1 MRITKH
7 PILGPLYEKKEIS
20 ITVDGKAIKAIEG
33 EPVAGALIAA
43 GIMTFRRTRIRKE
56 PRGYFCGIGLC
67 TDCMMIVDGT
77 PNVRTCITPVK
88 EGMIVETQVGLVG
101 GDL

>member
-1 MRITKH
+1 MKH
-7 PILGPLYEKKEIS
+7 PIFGPPNKKKEIS
-20 ITVDGKAIKAIEG
+20 ITLDGKEIKAVEG
-33 EPVAGALIAA
+33 EPIASALIAA

-77 PNVRTCITPVK
+77 PNVRTCITPVR
-88 EGMIVETQVGLVG
+88 EGMRIETQIGLVREDVG
-101 GDL
+101 C